1 MVPNELKGDVEKKFS
16 NISLNLKRSFSKVKN
31 DIQKVAKTNEERIDE
46 LNKKLIDFEDEYVE
60 KQEFNNKI
68 DSFSK
73 KYNNLRREIKKR
85 EKLKKELKE
94 ALKLREA
101 VNSIA
106 EDIKKINGVKKE
118 FEKFKDSVVSKEE
131 FNMQANKFDA
141 RIKKRAQ
148 DINNTKKELD
158 ELEKRFIDESYF
170 NKQLSDLRQEIQLVR
185 KNSVENNY
193 FRKSLNRLDSRF
205 KGIINFLKKHP
216 EIKKEDKKKIDE
228 IEKSQGKEESALK
241 SAWNGIVDFFTEEV
255 EKSEEEKPEKIKKK
269 KEPKKEKKH
278 NKGFWKAVVDF
289 FTEDESKEE
298 WFEKREKQKKKEKKP
313 KKVLK
318 KTDKK
323 NKFIKYVFVLVGV
336 SIIFLLYYSNFW
348 TKIIGFI
355 ISYKYNI
362 LLGIIIL
369 AIIIFLSERKEKK

>member
-1 MVPNELKGDVEKKFS
+1 MVPNEQMVDVEKRFS

-31 DIQKVAKTNEERIDE
+31 DIQKIAKTNEEHINE
-46 LNKKLIDFEDEYVE
+46 LNTKLIEFGDEYVE
-60 KQEFNNKI
+60 KQEFNDEL

-73 KYNNLRREIKKR
+73 KYDDLRREIKKR

-94 ALKLREA
+94 ALKLKEA

-106 EDIKKINGVKKE
+106 EDIKKINGIKRE
-118 FEKFKDSVVSKEE
+118 FEKFKDSVISKEE

-148 DINNTKKELD
+148 DITNTKKELD

-170 NKQLSDLRQEIQLVR
+170 NKELSDLRQEIQLVR

-193 FRKSLNRLDSRF
+193 FRKNLNRLDSRF
-205 KGIINFLKKHP
+205 KWIIDFLKKHP
-216 EIKKEDKKKIDE
+216 EIKKEDKKKINE
-228 IEKSQGKEESALK
+228 IEKSQGKEESVLK
-241 SAWNGIVDFFTEEV
+241 SAWNGIVDFFTEEIK
-255 EKSEEEKPEKIKKK
+255 ESEEEKPEKIERK
-269 KEPKKEKKH
+269 KELKKEKKS

-289 FTEDESKEE
+289 FTEDESNEE
-298 WFEKREKQKKKEKKP
+298 WFEKKGKQKKKEKKP
-313 KKVLK
+313 KKALK

-323 NKFIKYVFVLVGV
+323 NKFIKYILVLAGV
-336 SIIFLLYYSNFW
+336 SIIFFLYYSNFW
-348 TKIIGFI
+348 AMLIGFI

-362 LLGIIIL
+362 LLGLIIL

>member
-1 MVPNELKGDVEKKFS
+1 MVSNTKQEDVELKLYKLNS
-16 NISLNLKRSFSKVKN
+16 NLKNSFSKVKS
-31 DIQKVAKTNEERIDE
+31 DIQKLAKTNEEHIDE
-46 LNKKLIDFEDEYVE
+46 LNKKLIDFEDGYVE
-60 KQEFNNKI
+60 KQEFNNEL

-73 KYNNLRREIKKR
+73 KYDKLRREIKKR

-106 EDIKKINGVKKE
+106 EDIKKINGIKRE
-118 FEKFKDSVVSKEE
+118 FKNFRDFVVSKEE

-148 DINNTKKELD
+148 DINNMKKELD
-158 ELEKRFIDESYF
+158 EMEKRFIDESYF
-170 NKQLSDLRQEIQLVR
+170 NKQISDLRQEIQLVR

-193 FRKSLNRLDSRF
+193 FRKNLNRLDSRF
-205 KGIINFLKKHP
+205 KRIINFLKKHP

-228 IEKSQGKEESALK
+228 IEQSQGKEESALK

-255 EKSEEEKPEKIKKK
+255 EEPEKERTEKIKKK

-278 NKGFWKAVVDF
+278 DKGFWKAVVDF
-289 FTEDESKEE
+289 FTEDDSKEE

-313 KKVLK
+313 KKALK
-318 KTDKK
+318 KIDKK
-323 NKFIKYVFVLVGV
+323 NKFIKYVFVLAGV
-336 SIIFLLYYSNFW
+336 LIIFFLYSSNFL

-369 AIIIFLSERKEKK
+369 AIIIFLSERREKK